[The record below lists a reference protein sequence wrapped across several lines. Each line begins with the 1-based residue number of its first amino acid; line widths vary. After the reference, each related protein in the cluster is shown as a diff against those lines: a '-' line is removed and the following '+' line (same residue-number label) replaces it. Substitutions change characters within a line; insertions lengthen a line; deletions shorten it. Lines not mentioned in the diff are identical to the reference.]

1 MGWATIVFIVI
12 GAIGLGL
19 LATAMLG
26 GELFDFD
33 GADTVLSVE
42 VVAAVLAGFGF
53 TAAFV
58 SALPGVDLPVA
69 LLAVIGAIGAVPVA
83 YLAWLLTGRA
93 RNMPTDATP
102 NRTDLVGRP
111 GVVVTEIRAGAYG
124 EVRVR
129 IGGQQVKLNALAD
142 DPVPAGTPVVVV
154 EAPSDTSVKVQPA
167 DQGRN

>member
-1 MGWATIVFIVI
+1 MGLATIIFIVI
-12 GAIGLGL
+12 GVIGLGL
-19 LATAMLG
+19 LALAMLG
-26 GELFDFD
+26 GELLDGFDL
-33 GADTVLSVE
+33 GADSILSIE

-53 TAAFV
+53 TAAFA

-69 LLAVIGAIGAVPVA
+69 VTAVSGAVGAVPVA

-102 NRTDLVGRP
+102 NRTDLVGLP
-111 GVVVTEIRAGAYG
+111 GVVVTEIRAAGYG

-142 DPVPAGTPVVVV
+142 EPIAAGAHIVVI

-167 DQGRN
+167 